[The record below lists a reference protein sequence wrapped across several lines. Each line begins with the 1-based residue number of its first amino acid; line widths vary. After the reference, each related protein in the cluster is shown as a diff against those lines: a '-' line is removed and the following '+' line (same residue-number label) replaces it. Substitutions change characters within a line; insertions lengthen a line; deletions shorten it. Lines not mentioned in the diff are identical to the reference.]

1 MDTSHTQSGA
11 DETSPVAVPTI
22 DSNLCYKLDRSDD
35 EERQFLELIKRKLKS
50 GDYRFSRFVF
60 RQDLTLSGI
69 SFHNTVDFSHARF
82 FGTVH
87 FMNAQFSFTANFR
100 HATFVK
106 SAIFSDA
113 AFHHRADFGSALFM
127 DEVSFMGTVFD
138 DDADFVTVKF
148 HGEASFYKAEFKR
161 DCIFRRAQFVGGA
174 TFENVRS
181 AAWARFD
188 GATSPNSLPVT
199 CSNASIA
206 MGRGGS
212 FYRLAKQS
220 SHSSGDYIS
229 AGRYHYRERC
239 HMWAEPFVGKS
250 LPGQLHLL
258 FLGSP
263 SLLIEFLFGR
273 LIFGYGEKVTRPL
286 LSGIV
291 IILVFAFLFL
301 ITGIQSTVDPMTIKG
316 NMQELATLNVSL
328 IDRMG
333 YCVYFSA
340 VTFATL
346 GYGDFRPAGSLS
358 RVLANVESLFGIVL
372 GATFA
377 VALAKKYT
385 RG

>member
-1 MDTSHTQSGA
+1 MDASHTQSDA
-11 DETSPVAVPTI
+11 DETSPAVVPAI
-22 DSNLCYKLDRSDD
+22 DSNLCYKLDRSDK
-35 EERQFLELIKRKLKS
+35 EERQFLELVKRKLKS

-60 RQDLTLSGI
+60 RQDLTLAGI

-87 FMNAQFSFTANFR
+87 FMNAQFLFTASFR

-106 SAIFSDA
+106 AAIFSDA
-113 AFHHRADFGSALFM
+113 VFHHRADFGSALFM
-127 DEVSFMGTVFD
+127 DEASFMGAIFH

-148 HGEASFYKAEFKR
+148 HGEATFYKGEFRK

-174 TFENVRS
+174 TFENVSS

-188 GATSPNSLPVT
+188 GATSPNGLPVT
-199 CSNASIA
+199 CTRASIA
-206 MGRGGS
+206 MGKGSS

-220 SHSSGDYIS
+220 SQSSGDYIS
-229 AGRYHYRERC
+229 AGKYHYRERC
-239 HMWAEPFVGKS
+239 HMWSEHFVGAS
-250 LPGQLHLL
+250 PGERLLL
-258 FLGSP
+258 FLRSP
-263 SLLIEFLFGR
+263 SLLIEFVFGR
-273 LIFGYGEKVTRPL
+273 MIFGYGERVTRPL
-286 LSGIV
+286 VSGIV
-291 IILVFAFLFL
+291 LILLFAVLFMVS
-301 ITGIQSTVDPMTIKG
+301 GIQSTVDPMVIKG
-316 NMQELATLNVSL
+316 NVADLAHVNASL
-328 IDRMG
+328 VDRMG

-358 RVLANVESLFGIVL
+358 RVLANVESLLGIVL

-377 VALAKKYT
+377 VSLTKKYT